1 MTVKVADV
9 PIAAAPSGSGP
20 TDSGRS
26 GIHGRMERLP
36 FTGADS
42 AQPAEIAMWIAA
54 VVACL
59 GLTVLVHA
67 AGGGWEPLPTTFAG
81 LPFTTDRPAGVCP
94 ASLLA
99 PAVAAVVV
107 IAAWRGVHTR
117 LRWVP
122 LLITGYM
129 ASLGWIVALAA
140 GNARSGPAG
149 ALAVGA
155 FAASDGHLPDLGAAE
170 TDPTALLRTFTEHAG
185 TSGYGTRAHPPGPAL
200 LVWALARLGITAPTA
215 LGIVLTALS
224 AATVPLV
231 AIAVRS
237 LCHETAARRLVPI
250 LVLAPWALWMAASVD
265 GVTATVG
272 TAFVTLGV
280 VGSEPG
286 RRLWWAAACGLLF
299 GVATLFSYAM
309 PWLGAVVVAT
319 YFVRRRP
326 LLNVITGGCFLVPLS
341 LMSLWGFSWPDGL
354 AAAREGV
361 AHAATQA
368 TRVGAATLPAS
379 ITRLPVGLAVVLVAC
394 GPMIIRA
401 ARRVRL
407 TPGWPFLV
415 GAVPAILFS
424 MVTGL
429 SSTALEWSWLPF
441 YCWLVVPA
449 LAPNPRPDGPGDT
462 TLAGALPLGLAG
474 VGALA
479 AIVAQVFVEVGPP
492 GPL

>member
-1 MTVKVADV
+1 MKVADV
-9 PIAAAPSGSGP
+9 PIAATPSDNGP

-26 GIHGRMERLP
+26 GIHGRMARLP

-59 GLTVLVHA
+59 GLAVLVRA
-67 AGGGWEPLPTTFAG
+67 AGQGWEPLPTTFAG
-81 LPFTTDRPAGVCP
+81 LPFTANRRPGVSP

-99 PAVAAVVV
+99 PAVAAVVL

-122 LLITGYM
+122 LLVTGYG
-129 ASLGWIVALAA
+129 AALGWIVALAA

-149 ALAVGA
+149 VLAVGT
-155 FAASDGHLPDLGAAE
+155 FTASDGHLPELGAAE

-185 TSGYGTRAHPPGPAL
+185 TYSYGTRAHPPGPTL
-200 LVWALARLGITAPTA
+200 LVWTLARLGITTPTA

-237 LCHETAARRLVPI
+237 LCHETAARRLVPV

-265 GVTATVG
+265 GVTAAVG
-272 TAFVTLGV
+272 AAFVTLGV

-309 PWLGAVVVAT
+309 PWLGAVVAAT
-319 YFVRRRP
+319 YFIRRRP

-341 LMSLWGFSWPDGL
+341 LMSLWGFSWPEGL
-354 AAAREGV
+354 AVAREQ
-361 AHAATQA
+361 AAQA
-368 TRVGAATLPAS
+368 AMQVTRVGAATLPGPV
-379 ITRLPVGLAVVLVAC
+379 TRLPVGLAVVLVAC
-394 GPMIIRA
+394 GPMIVRA

-415 GAVPAILFS
+415 GAVPAILFG

-429 SSTALEWSWLPF
+429 AAAALERSWLPF

-462 TLAGALPLGLAG
+462 ARAGALPLGLAG
-474 VGALA
+474 VGALT
-479 AIVAQVFVEVGPP
+479 AIVAQTVVEVGPS